1 MAKKRRSAA
10 SPPSGVR
17 IDGEC
22 DVVAPE
28 GADRVEFSLRWRS
41 SIHPEVAAD
50 FDAAMARIRAL
61 DPRDET
67 LTDRA
72 GMVIGCIE
80 ATIATIIANLGR
92 MLGEQERDHLGH
104 LGRIADDLEFARM
117 KAAARQAALKKGPD
131 RGPGTKRAPRKA

>member
-1 MAKKRRSAA
+1 LAKKRRSAA

-92 MLGEQERDHLGH
+92 
-104 LGRIADDLEFARM
+104 IADDLEFARM